1 MNNRLQQEL
10 IQLVAQ
16 ELNIDPAKINPE
28 VPLINYS
35 LDSFSLFN
43 LKYVIEHKY
52 KITLFQN
59 SPVEELTINKV
70 VDELAQL

>member
-59 SPVEELTINKV
+59 SPIEELTINRV
-70 VDELAQL
+70 VDEVARL